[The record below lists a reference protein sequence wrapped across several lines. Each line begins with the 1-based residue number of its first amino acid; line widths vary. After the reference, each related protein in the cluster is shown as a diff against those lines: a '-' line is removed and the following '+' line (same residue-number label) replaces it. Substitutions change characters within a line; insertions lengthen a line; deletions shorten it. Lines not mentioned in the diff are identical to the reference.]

1 MKVLKNLKD
10 KIINNKKY
18 ILGIITGILISGTT
32 VYAATVISA
41 VNVSY
46 SNASSKLSSTDVQS
60 AIDELYDKTKN
71 NCPDGYVCKATQF
84 SKDSWET
91 ISNNVK
97 SGAISNYAVGDE
109 KEIDL
114 GNFGKHIVRISNTSA
129 CTNGETS
136 ETACGFVI
144 EFTDIINN
152 QKMNSSNTNVGGWP
166 ATEIRTYLN
175 ETIYNALPSSLQ
187 NVITATSVISSH
199 GKTAGESN
207 FKSTDKLYLLS
218 TKEIWG
224 KTDTTNAIG
233 ADTAENE
240 TKQLDYYKNQGVSTA
255 NYSAVI
261 KKYQEKNASWWL
273 RSGYSFSTYYFF
285 SVYPAGNW
293 ANTNAATS
301 TGISPAFRIA

>member
-1 MKVLKNLKD
+1 MK
-10 KIINNKKY
+10 KIRKIADLFKSNRKIVVSFLLGV
-18 ILGIITGILISGTT
+18 ILSGTT
-32 VYAATVISA
+32 VYAAAIIASA
-41 VNVSY
+41 DVSY
-46 SNASSKLSSTDVQS
+46 SNMASGLTSTDVQS

-91 ISNNVK
+91 IANNVK

-109 KEIDL
+109 KEINL
-114 GNFGKHIVRISNTSA
+114 GDFGKHIVRISNTSA

-166 ATEIRTYLN
+166 ATKIRTYLN

-187 NVITATSVISSH
+187 NVITPTNVISSH
-199 GKTAGESN
+199 GKTAGENN

-224 KTDTTNAIG
+224 KNDTTNAIG

-240 TKQLDYYKNQGVSTA
+240 TKQLDYYKNKGVSTA
-255 NYSAVI
+255 NYSDVV

>member
-1 MKVLKNLKD
+1 MKKLKD

-41 VNVSY
+41 SNVSY
-46 SNASSKLSSTDVQS
+46 LNTSSKLSSTDVQS
-60 AIDELYDKTKN
+60 AIDELYTKAKT
-71 NCPDGYVCKATQF
+71 NCPDGYICKTTQF

-91 ISNNVK
+91 IANNVK
-97 SGAISNYAVGDE
+97 SGAISNYVVGDE

-114 GNFGKHIVRISNTSA
+114 GDFGKHIVRISNTSE

-187 NVITATSVISSH
+187 NVITVTNVISSH
-199 GKTAGESN
+199 GKTEGENN

-240 TKQLDYYKNQGVSTA
+240 TKQLDYYKNKGVSTA
-255 NYSAVI
+255 NYSDVI

-273 RSGYSFSTYYFF
+273 RSGYSYSTYNFF
-285 SVYPAGNW
+285 SVYSDGNW
-293 ANTNAATS
+293 ANTNATTS